1 MTDQQDAAA
10 APPWVGRGQERQQPP
25 TLLALRDL
33 VAAGSRVNHTVARR
47 AGLSATELVTLEH
60 LSREQIGP
68 AEVARRLEVS
78 TAAATGI
85 VDRLV
90 SRGHV
95 ERRRELAIDE
105 IACSPQMGEFGDG
118 VRRHASHAT
127 PPRPIRSCRAESR
140 LRDRARREVGTARVD
155 SARYGSN
162 TRSVCSG
169 RRNSRSATGCAT

>member
-1 MTDQQDAAA
+1 MTDQQQTPAT
-10 APPWVGRGQERQQPP
+10 PPWVERGQERKQPP

-33 VAAGSRVNHTVARR
+33 VAAGSRVNHVVARR
-47 AGLSATELVTLEH
+47 SGLSETELVTLEH

-95 ERRRELAIDE
+95 ERRPHEVD
-105 IACSPQMGEFGDG
+105 
-118 VRRHASHAT
+118 RRRTDLHIT
-127 PPRPIRSCRAESR
+127 
-140 LRDRARREVGTARVD
+140 D
-155 SARYGSN
+155 
-162 TRSVCSG
+162 SG
-169 RRNSRSATGCAT
+169 RGEILGHLMPMFAALDRHDAQFSEEEKAVVERYLRGATRAFERVLEP

>member
-1 MTDQQDAAA
+1 VTDEQHVAG
-10 APPWVGRGQERQQPP
+10 PPSWVDRDHQHAQPP

-33 VAAGSRVNHTVARR
+33 VAAGSRVNHVVSRR
-47 AGLSATELVTLEH
+47 AGLSETELVTLEH

-95 ERRRELAIDE
+95 ERRPHELD
-105 IACSPQMGEFGDG
+105 
-118 VRRHASHAT
+118 RRRTDLHITDSG
-127 PPRPIRSCRAESR
+127 RAEIIGHLMPMFAALDR
-140 LRDRARREVGTARVD
+140 HDATFTEEEKAVVQRYLRGATEAFERVL
-155 SARYGSN
+155 G
-162 TRSVCSG
+162 G
-169 RRNSRSATGCAT
+169 